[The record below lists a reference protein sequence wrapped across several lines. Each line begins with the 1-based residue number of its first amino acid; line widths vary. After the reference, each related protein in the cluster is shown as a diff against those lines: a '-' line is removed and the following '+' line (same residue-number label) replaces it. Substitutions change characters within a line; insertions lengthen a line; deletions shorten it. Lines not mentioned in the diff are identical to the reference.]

1 MRAPLPLAAVLAGV
15 VVSLPLP
22 PAPVAAQDL
31 LFPATLALPAGFRP
45 EGIAIGSLPVAY
57 LGSMADGSVYRANL
71 VTGHGELLSRGPGTP
86 ALGLRLDERG
96 RLFVAGGT
104 GGDVRVLDA
113 RTGAELATYRVATG
127 SATFVNDIVLTPAGA
142 WITDSTEPVLYHL
155 PIGPDGALPAP
166 EAVVRVPL
174 SGEIEYVAG
183 AFNANGIVGTPDGTA
198 LLIVQSVTGLLFRV
212 DPATGETRRVD
223 LGGESLVDGD
233 GLHLD
238 GTTLYAVQNRQ
249 QAIAVIALDPSGGT
263 GTLTSRI
270 TDPRFDVPAT
280 IAAYGDRLYLP
291 NARFDTAPT
300 PATPYTV
307 VAVSRVR

>member
-1 MRAPLPLAAVLAGV
+1 MRPLLVVAAVLAGAV
-15 VVSLPLP
+15 ASIPLP
-22 PAPVAAQDL
+22 QHRAAAEDL
-31 LFPATLALPAGFRP
+31 LFPATLGLPAGFRP
-45 EGIAIGSLPVAY
+45 EGIAIGSLPMAY

-71 VTGHGELLSRGPGTP
+71 VTGHGALLSRGPGTP

-113 RTGAELATYRVATG
+113 GTGAQLANYRVADG
-127 SATFVNDIVLTPAGA
+127 QATFVNDVVLTSAGA
-142 WITDSTEPVLYHL
+142 WITDSTAPVLYHL

-174 SGEIEYVAG
+174 TGEIEYVPG
-183 AFNANGIVGTPDGTA
+183 AFNANGIVGTPDGTG

-223 LGGESLVDGD
+223 LGGASLVDGD
-233 GLHLD
+233 GLLLD

-249 QAIAVIALDPSGGT
+249 QAIAVIDLDPSGAT
-263 GTLTSRI
+263 GVLTGRV

-291 NARFDTAPT
+291 NARFDTDPT

-307 VAVSRVR
+307 VAVRRPR

>member
-22 PAPVAAQDL
+22 TAPAPAEDL

-71 VTGHGELLSRGPGTP
+71 VTGHGDLLSRGPGTP

-113 RTGAELATYRVATG
+113 WTGAQLATYRVATG

-174 SGEIEYVAG
+174 TGEIEYVAG
-183 AFNANGIVGTPDGTA
+183 AFNANGIVGTPDGRG

-212 DPATGETRRVD
+212 DPVTGETRRVD

-233 GLHLD
+233 GLHRD

-291 NARFDTAPT
+291 NARFDTEPT

-307 VAVSRVR
+307 VAVSRPR